1 MPSEPAACRE
11 SSFQPEG
18 EERGVDKRG
27 EMTQVGD
34 HGLQGVEKR
43 GDMTQVGDHGLQ
55 GVDKRGGHES
65 GRGSWFAGN

>member
-34 HGLQGVEKR
+34 HGLQGV
-43 GDMTQVGDHGLQ
+43 
-55 GVDKRGGHES
+55 DKRGGHES